1 MQSPYM
7 SFAPPP
13 TQQPFAT
20 AGQPQYTSRDVYVAG
35 STQQTYQPM
44 GSPYAPMGM
53 NGAPTQSMPAG
64 VQSMPF
70 PPQQQ
75 MYSSPQFMHPQQ
87 FASSPQPPPQFTS
100 SQQFGAFPQQDGY
113 VQKTPAPPA
122 PTYGMT
128 AVLTT
133 SRHTKPHTSR
143 LREGAVGT
151 ASAALAYPLA

>member
-1 MQSPYM
+1 
-7 SFAPPP
+7 
-13 TQQPFAT
+13 
-20 AGQPQYTSRDVYVAG
+20 
-35 STQQTYQPM
+35 
-44 GSPYAPMGM
+44 
-53 NGAPTQSMPAG
+53 MPAG

-122 PTYGMT
+122 PAYGTT

-133 SRHTKPHTSR
+133 SRQACRKAAHVTPPRRSSGNCFR
-143 LREGAVGT
+143 RACI
-151 ASAALAYPLA
+151 SACMSQNRNSH